1 MKSSQEWEPFSVLWL
16 HNLKRQRLSR
26 IWQSEIYL
34 LSTSWVERRLNIGL
48 LFIYGVLRKFL
59 SGRWWLSTWL
69 HIRVIWEKLL
79 KMTKCPDQLYVEG
92 EAPDINILYA
102 SPRDSIL
109 MCSQDVYIH
118 CCILP
123 ESCCMKSYFIYLEGF
138 VFSKSHQ
145 EKEFLE
151 KGTVVL
157 PLKMQ
162 LTVWQVLVVRG
173 YLERWLKR
181 RKSLSWQSRHSFRLR
196 QLPPAT
202 KNAQMPMSTTIIYV
216 DTKFIP

>member
-1 MKSSQEWEPFSVLWL
+1 MII
-16 HNLKRQRLSR
+16 NLAAH
-26 IWQSEIYL
+26 QSHLGKAFKNDQMPRPI
-34 LSTSWVERRLNIGL
+34 
-48 LFIYGVLRKFL
+48 
-59 SGRWWLSTWL
+59 
-69 HIRVIWEKLL
+69 IRGGWS
-79 KMTKCPDQLYVEG
+79 
-92 EAPDINILYA
+92 PDINILYA

-181 RKSLSWQSRHSFRLR
+181 RKSLSWQRRHSFRLR